1 MSRKKDPLKEI
12 KNFWGDVVRD
22 EEISIQHR
30 LKASELLIKLDEGG
44 GNGGDGEEKRVVIIC
59 GEDEL

>member
-12 KNFWGDVVRD
+12 KNFWGDVVKN

-30 LKASELLIKLDEGG
+30 LKASELLVKVGEDNEKD
-44 GNGGDGEEKRVVIIC
+44 DGEIVVIIE
-59 GEDEL
+59 GEDNL